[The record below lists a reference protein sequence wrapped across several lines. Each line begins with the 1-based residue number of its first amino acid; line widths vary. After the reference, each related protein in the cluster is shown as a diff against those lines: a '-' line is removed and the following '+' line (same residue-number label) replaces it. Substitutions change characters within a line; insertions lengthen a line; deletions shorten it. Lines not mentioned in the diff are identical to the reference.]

1 MKEKL
6 LSCPFCGG
14 QAELDTRQPYYTYK
28 NEMGTRIA
36 VYCTKCNAD
45 MGVCLEDVPEIE
57 YPSVIEMWNTRPS
70 LRTHNEKIARAVW
83 EAKTRTFA
91 IGTRD
96 NGHEDPFIR
105 GEVVSKYKYPNFDDF
120 LQSPE
125 YKELVGE

>member
-6 LSCPFCGG
+6 LPCPFCGG

-45 MGVCLEDVPEIE
+45 MGVCFEDVPEIE
-57 YPSVIEMWNTRPS
+57 YPSVIEMWNTR
-70 LRTHNEKIARAVW
+70 LLLAQHNEKIARAAL
-83 EAKTRTFA
+83 ETGFA
-91 IGTRD
+91 QGYSRE
-96 NGHEDPFIR
+96 GF
-105 GEVVSKYKYPNFDDF
+105 GSKQEYDEYVEMKLADF